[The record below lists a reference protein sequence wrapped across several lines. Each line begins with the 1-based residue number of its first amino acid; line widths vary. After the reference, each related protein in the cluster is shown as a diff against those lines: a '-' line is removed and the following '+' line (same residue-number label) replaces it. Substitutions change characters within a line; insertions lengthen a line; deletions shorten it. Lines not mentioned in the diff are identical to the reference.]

1 MKQKRPYLSLID
13 ASNAIVFIITN
24 KLYDNQIYNI
34 VSQNFT
40 VEGILSI
47 LKLYDKKV
55 KFKLVNNKIMNQLS
69 FEVSPKNL
77 LTKVLHLRKYEK
89 EIFKTLKFAKI
100 FMKNILITGGAGFIG
115 SNFLKIFVS
124 KENLTKLLY

>member
-69 FEVSPKNL
+69 FEVSPKKFINKGF
-77 LTKVLHLRKYEK
+77 TFKGNMKK
-89 EIFKTLKFAKI
+89 EIFKTLK
-100 FMKNILITGGAGFIG
+100 
-115 SNFLKIFVS
+115 
-124 KENLTKLLY
+124 NLQKFS

>member
-69 FEVSPKNL
+69 
-77 LTKVLHLRKYEK
+77 
-89 EIFKTLKFAKI
+89 LKFHQKI
-100 FMKNILITGGAGFIG
+100 
-115 SNFLKIFVS
+115 
-124 KENLTKLLY
+124 Y